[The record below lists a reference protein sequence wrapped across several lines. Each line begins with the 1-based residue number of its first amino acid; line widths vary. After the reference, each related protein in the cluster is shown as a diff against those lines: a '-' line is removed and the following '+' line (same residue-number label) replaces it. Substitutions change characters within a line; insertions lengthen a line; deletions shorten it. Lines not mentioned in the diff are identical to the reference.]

1 MEYAATFSESHTWRV
16 RVLRGECDTSPRL
29 QEILAR
35 LEAQAKAEAQK
46 KGPDNAG

>member
-1 MEYAATFSESHTWRV
+1 MIQQARMEYAATFSESHTWRV

-35 LEAQAKAEAQK
+35 LERERDGKA
-46 KGPDNAG
+46 